1 MNTIVTLNVGGV
13 LYTTTKDTLLK
24 YESFF
29 SGLFS
34 NNFSFTLDNNNNI
47 FIDRSGELF
56 KYVLEFLRNNTL
68 PKRVLTDKALLEEL
82 LQEAEFYCIEKL
94 ITEIKLNLDSTKNIK
109 IRLWDLEDYLKK
121 GYHVIG
127 KGMELIQYH
136 RCPHRHDPERIG
148 ENRYHDS
155 KCRHSHVE
163 IVEEYV
169 PFSIVSINIPV
180 LPIFDISTGTFTG
193 ERIIKKFH

>member
-1 MNTIVTLNVGGV
+1 M
-13 LYTTTKDTLLK
+13 TLLSARIRLSDIPVNK
-24 YESFF
+24 TIKFNLSYPSKRIRPETIPGYIIRGYAKNECPLISA
-29 SGLFS
+29 
-34 NNFSFTLDNNNNI
+34 I
-47 FIDRSGELF
+47 RSSELF

-155 KCRHSHVE
+155 KC
-163 IVEEYV
+163 
-169 PFSIVSINIPV
+169 
-180 LPIFDISTGTFTG
+180 
-193 ERIIKKFH
+193 

>member
-121 GYHVIG
+121 DMILN
-127 KGMELIQYH
+127 ELVRIDIMIQ
-136 RCPHRHDPERIG
+136 
-148 ENRYHDS
+148 S
-155 KCRHSHVE
+155 A
-163 IVEEYV
+163 
-169 PFSIVSINIPV
+169 
-180 LPIFDISTGTFTG
+180 DIHML
-193 ERIIKKFH
+193 K